1 MSDGL
6 GITTETTVF
15 LSVDKLVKEMDAED
29 IGSFCSVVAQ
39 RLDGEY
45 AARADAASEFASGL
59 SEFGCRFLA
68 EVVANF
74 YMRQKREERR

>member
-29 IGSFCSVVAQ
+29 IAGFCSAVAL
-39 RLDGEY
+39 RLDSEY
-45 AARADAASEFASGL
+45 ANRAEAASEFAGGL

-74 YMRQKREERR
+74 YMREKRENRQ

>member
-1 MSDGL
+1 MSERI

-29 IGSFCSVVAQ
+29 IGSFCSAVAL
-39 RLDGEY
+39 RLDKEF

-74 YMRQKREERR
+74 YMREKREERR

>member
-29 IGSFCSVVAQ
+29 IGSFCSAVAL
-39 RLDGEY
+39 RLDREYGE
-45 AARADAASEFASGL
+45 RAEAASEFASGL

>member
-1 MSDGL
+1 MSEGL

-29 IGSFCSVVAQ
+29 IGSFCSAVAL
-39 RLDGEY
+39 RLNDEY

-68 EVVANF
+68 EVVTSF
-74 YMRQKREERR
+74 YMREKREGRR

>member
-1 MSDGL
+1 MSEGL

-29 IGSFCSVVAQ
+29 IAGFCSAVAL
-39 RLDGEY
+39 RLDREY
-45 AARADAASEFASGL
+45 AERANAASEFAGGL

-68 EVVANF
+68 EVVTSF
-74 YMRQKREERR
+74 YMREKKDGR